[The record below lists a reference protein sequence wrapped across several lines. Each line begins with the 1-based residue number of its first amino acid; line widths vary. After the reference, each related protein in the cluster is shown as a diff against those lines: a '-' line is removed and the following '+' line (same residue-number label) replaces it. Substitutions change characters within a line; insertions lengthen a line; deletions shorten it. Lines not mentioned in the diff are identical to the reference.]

1 MDINKNSYTFGFA
14 AIMVIIVA
22 ALLSGLS
29 ILLKDPQQRNVELEK
44 KQNILQSVGIDVSRE
59 QSELEYS
66 TYIKKELVLNNRGEV
81 VNQYKTSYL
90 DSLLMLNN
98 DESNEL
104 LDDINKQRAFSI
116 DLSKEIKK
124 DILEQKL
131 PLYIAEVEGETKYII
146 PLRGKGLWGPI
157 WGFIAFNDDL
167 NTVFAA
173 VFDHE
178 KETPGLG
185 AEINTPGFQIPF
197 TGKTILEEGKLASII
212 VQKGGS
218 NGDIHKVDAISGG
231 TITSNGVTDMI
242 EERLSRYMPYFKEEF
257 KKNKERKKQKEVK
270 SRFEIVDTDEMRDT
284 TSNISNRIID

>member
-90 DSLLMLNN
+90 DSLLMINN

-124 DILEQKL
+124 DISEQKL

-185 AEINTPGFQIPF
+185 AEINTPEFQIPF
-197 TGKTILEEGKLASII
+197 TGKTIIEEGELVSII

-231 TITSNGVTDMI
+231 TITSDGVTDMI
-242 EERLSRYMPYFKEEF
+242 EERLERYITYFESLSPEM
-257 KKNKERKKQKEVK
+257 QVK
-270 SRFEIVDTDEMRDT
+270 HIINLVESDENSDT
-284 TSNISNRIID
+284 TSNISERIIN

>member
-1 MDINKNSYTFGFA
+1 MDVNKNSYTLGFA

-22 ALLSGLS
+22 ALLSLAA
-29 ILLKDPQQRNVELEK
+29 IVFKEPQDRNVELEK

-81 VNQYKTSYL
+81 VNKYKTSYL
-90 DSLLMLNN
+90 DSLLMINN

-124 DILEQKL
+124 DISEQKL

-157 WGFIAFNDDL
+157 WGFISFNDDL

-185 AEINTPGFQIPF
+185 AEINTPEFQIPF
-197 TGKTILEEGKLASII
+197 TGKTILEEGKLVSII
-212 VQKGGS
+212 VKKGGS
-218 NGDIHKVDAISGG
+218 NRDIHKVDAISGG
-231 TITSNGVTDMI
+231 TITSDGVTDMI
-242 EERLSRYMPYFKEEF
+242 EERLERYMPYFESLSPEMQVQHII
-257 KKNKERKKQKEVK
+257 NLVESDEN
-270 SRFEIVDTDEMRDT
+270 SDTI
-284 TSNISNRIID
+284 SNISERIIN